1 MNKKYYILKRNSP
14 RLLAEYTMDIVSNN
28 KTAIKKRTSPE
39 HDFILIEKTQ
49 VADNTGTTEHYTNL
63 WTFNEGNGGECEKI
77 TKGLTMWDYT
87 GYVYPLI
94 HKEGKI
100 MTFKDYCETL

>member
-1 MNKKYYILKRNSP
+1 MPKKYYILKRNSP
-14 RLLAEYTMDIVSNN
+14 RFLVEYTMDIVGN
-28 KTAIKKRTSPE
+28 KKAAIKKRTSPD
-39 HDFILIEKTQ
+39 HHYILIEKKQ
-49 VADNTGTTEHYTNL
+49 HIDDDGITEHYTNI

-77 TKGLTMWDYT
+77 TKGRIMWDYT